1 MASRHGLS
9 SELERSLENLRR
21 AFVEQTLTSTSEV
34 TDDPNVLR
42 RYGFRVGGLPLLH
55 DLSQTVQLTEL
66 PQTHRLYSTGAWFI
80 GIANLRGNLV
90 PVFDLKPLIQ
100 ATGSRRG
107 PSRMLVIGDGDGA
120 AAILIDGTPIP
131 LALDSTREH
140 FDFASVPEFVR
151 SHVYLA
157 YAHEGEIWLQP
168 DYESLFQALAERA
181 GEV

>member
-1 MASRHGLS
+1 M
-9 SELERSLENLRR
+9 
-21 AFVEQTLTSTSEV
+21 V
-34 TDDPNVLR
+34 DDPNVLR

-55 DLSQTVQLTEL
+55 DLSQTVQLTEV

-100 ATGSRRG
+100 AAANRRG
-107 PSRMLVIGDGDGA
+107 PSRMLVVGDGDEA

-140 FDFASVPEFVR
+140 FDFDSVPEFVKP
-151 SHVYLA
+151 HVHLA
-157 YAHEGEIWLQP
+157 YSHEGEVWLQP
-168 DYESLFQALAERA
+168 NYESLFRALAERSVDA
-181 GEV
+181 GTL